1 MKRLTVELPG
11 KSYDLLLGAGLRS
24 EPEKWLSASI
34 RSGRSVAVV
43 SDENVWQ
50 YYGDDFQRQVNRIG
64 LKAEAIILRPGE
76 DNKSLAGLNRLYE
89 FFADINLNRSGLV
102 IALGGGVIGDLTG
115 FAAATWMRGVEYI
128 QFPTTL
134 LSQVDSSVG
143 GKTALNLPS
152 GKNIIGA
159 FHQPK
164 LVVIDPDTL
173 RTLPRREI
181 NCGLGEVIKYG
192 AIRSSFLFEKL
203 EQGQADDYEAII
215 SECCAIKAGIV
226 ANDEFD
232 AGERALLNF
241 GHSFGHALESF
252 YQYQRFNHGE
262 AVALGMIIASA
273 LGEQMG
279 LTEPG
284 TGRRIIKALKING
297 FETSLPCSPLDL
309 MPLLK
314 HDKKSEGDGLRLA
327 LLNKIGDALIKP
339 IRFLELENLLR
350 QVEEQWTIRF

>member
-1 MKRLTVELPG
+1 MKKLTVELPE
-11 KSYDLLLGAGLRS
+11 KSYDILLGAGLRS
-24 EPEKWLSASI
+24 EPAKWLNGLI
-34 RSGRSVAVV
+34 GSGRSVALI

-50 YYGDDFQRQVNRIG
+50 HYGEDFQQRLNGTG
-64 LKAEAIILRPGE
+64 LKAEAIVLPPGE
-76 DNKSLAGLNRLYE
+76 DNKSLAGLSRLYE
-89 FFADINLNRSGLV
+89 FFADIKLNRNGLL

-115 FAAATWMRGVEYI
+115 FAAATWMRGIDYI

-143 GKTALNLPS
+143 GKTALNLSS

-164 LVVIDPDTL
+164 LVIIDPDTL

-192 AIRSSFLFEKL
+192 AIRSSDLFKKL
-203 EQGQADDYEAII
+203 EKGQTDGYEAII
-215 SECCAIKAGIV
+215 SECCAIKAEIV

-232 AGERALLNF
+232 RGDRALLNF

-262 AVALGMIIASA
+262 AIALGMIMASA
-273 LGEQMG
+273 IGERMG

-284 TGRRIIKALKING
+284 VVERIIKVLKTNE

-309 MPLLK
+309 MPSLI
-314 HDKKSEGDGLRLA
+314 HDKKSDGGSLRLVLLSKIGDGLV
-327 LLNKIGDALIKP
+327 KSVS
-339 IRFLELENLLR
+339 FLELENLLL
-350 QVEEQWTIRF
+350 QVEEQWATRF